1 MMVIGSPLE
10 LLIKIGLSLM
20 LLALAL
26 EDVRRQKVGSG
37 LPLLFSSVVLWR
49 SVTVLPALSL
59 LWGALLVAPVRTG
72 IRQPRWLLAG
82 ALVLLAVGVGVRQ
95 HALFVVLV
103 WLIVIAQW
111 RINLIGGADAQLQL
125 LLMTLFPTWAMAKL
139 LLLIPLAVR
148 LLYVWSGRRGRQ
160 PMLPAYA
167 CAGLLQLWSVV

>member
-1 MMVIGSPLE
+1 MTIASPAD
-10 LLIKIGLSLM
+10 LLIKISLSLA

-26 EDVRRQKVGSG
+26 EDVRHQKIGFG
-37 LPLLFSSVVLWR
+37 LPLLFSGVVLWR
-49 SVTVLPALSL
+49 SLTVLPALGL
-59 LWGALLVAPVRTG
+59 LWGALLVAPVRSG
-72 IRQPRWLLAG
+72 LRQPRWLLAG
-82 ALVLLAVGVGVRQ
+82 GLVIAAAGMGVHD
-95 HALFVVLV
+95 HALFIVLV

-125 LLMTLFPTWAMAKL
+125 LLLTLFPSWAMAKL

-148 LLYVWSGRRGRQ
+148 LLYVLSGRRGRQ

>member
-1 MMVIGSPLE
+1 MLNGSPLG
-10 LLIKIGLSLM
+10 LLIKIGLSLV

-26 EDVRRQKVGSG
+26 EDVRHQKVGSG

-49 SVTVLPALSL
+49 SVTVLPALGL
-59 LWGALLVAPVRTG
+59 LWGALLVAPVRSD

-82 ALVLLAVGVGVRQ
+82 GLVIAAAGMGVRD
-95 HALFVVLV
+95 HASFVVLV
-103 WLIVIAQW
+103 WLIVIALW
-111 RINLIGGADAQLQL
+111 RLNLIGGADAQLQL
-125 LLMTLFPTWAMAKL
+125 LLLTLFPSWAMAKL

-148 LLYVWSGRRGRQ
+148 LLYVLSGRRGRQ